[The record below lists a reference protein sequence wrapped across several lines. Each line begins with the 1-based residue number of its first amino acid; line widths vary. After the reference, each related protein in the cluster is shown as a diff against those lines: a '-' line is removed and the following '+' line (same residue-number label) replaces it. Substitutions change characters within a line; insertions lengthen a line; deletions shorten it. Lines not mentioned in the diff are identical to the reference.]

1 MRYTQY
7 VSYSAQPVVSHSNP
21 NTQLVDCAACANI
34 AQAERLASAYQQRGS
49 DTDIFWSVYGFNS
62 GGTVTLIG
70 DFDGEQY
77 AKEIVA
83 RITGCDVPNEPDGEA
98 FTFSYGD

>member
-7 VSYSAQPVVSHSNP
+7 ISYSAQPVVSHVNP
-21 NTQLVDCAACANI
+21 ETQLVDCAACTSVAH
-34 AQAERLASAYQQRGS
+34 AERLAAAYHQQGHE
-49 DTDIFWSVYGFNS
+49 TDIFWSVYGFNT

-70 DFDGEQY
+70 DFDGETD

-98 FTFSYGD
+98 FTFSFEG